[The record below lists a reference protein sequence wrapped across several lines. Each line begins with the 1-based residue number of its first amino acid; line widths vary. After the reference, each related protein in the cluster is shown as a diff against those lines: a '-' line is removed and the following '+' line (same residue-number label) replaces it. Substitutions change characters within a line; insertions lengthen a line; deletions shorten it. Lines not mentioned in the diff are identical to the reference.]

1 LQIPYVEG
9 KAGMAAIVDPDRKVD
24 MEYLSIVLRGSLPP
38 YARPLFIRLLDEIPR
53 TATFKMKK
61 RELAQEGYDI
71 KTLGDPIYYLNRDG
85 IYRPL
90 SQEQYESLLSGKA
103 GL

>member
-38 YARPLFIRLLDEIPR
+38 YARPLRR
-53 TATFKMKK
+53 N
-61 RELAQEGYDI
+61 
-71 KTLGDPIYYLNRDG
+71 LGHARD
-85 IYRPL
+85 
-90 SQEQYESLLSGKA
+90 
-103 GL
+103 

>member
-1 LQIPYVEG
+1 
-9 KAGMAAIVDPDRKVD
+9 MAAIVDPTRKVD
-24 MEYLSIVLRGSLPP
+24 MDYLSIVIRGSLPP

-61 RELAQEGYDI
+61 RELALEGYDLERVTDI
-71 KTLGDPIYYLNRDG
+71 IFYLNRDG
-85 IYRPL
+85 IYRQL
-90 SQEQYESLLSGKA
+90 SKEQYASLQTGTA

>member
-1 LQIPYVEG
+1 LQIPHVEG
-9 KAGMAAIVDPDRKVD
+9 KAGMAAIVDPERKVD
-24 MEYLSIVLRGSLPP
+24 MDYLSVVLRGSLPP

-53 TATFKMKK
+53 TATFKLKK
-61 RELAQEGYDI
+61 RELAKEAYDI
-71 KTLGDPIYYLNRDG
+71 GQLSDPIYYLNRDG

-90 SQEQYESLLSGKA
+90 SQEQHELLRSGKA